1 MLRLIAG
8 ALVLVPALAVIALAL
23 ILDDAPPSGGPG
35 LASGRASAPGGGARG
50 IVNVQATIELPPAF
64 PRRYLNIDLDAER
77 TMQGGLP
84 SIRRAAVGTVD
95 VSGWLAERTIH
106 WASDRWPVLKEERL
120 ERAVAR
126 ALEWY
131 PDRLELVCAWPRSP
145 VEHLR
150 VRAPSGDGAGG
161 GGGGTGAYA
170 ERIADWAAAGPGSVA
185 PALGLLRSLVREAA
199 ERTAAG
205 ADPVAENRTAILLAA
220 AQGFGCS
227 PVAVGRTVRHV
238 RPVLHRRRDLGRH
251 FVGSAAL
258 AALLGR
264 EASESVGMEK
274 EVSDSREIT
283 GFSLS
288 DLAANLAGARFGDLA
303 TASARSARR
312 VQEWMEQAASDVD
325 IMPEV
330 RGLPDHLPEEELRR
344 RFGEPGE
351 GAYKRVLREIEARI
365 ADVPLYRVSK

>member
-1 MLRLIAG
+1 MLRLIVG
-8 ALVLVPALAVIALAL
+8 TLLLVPALAVIALAL
-23 ILDDAPPSGGPG
+23 ILDDAPPSGRSEP
-35 LASGRASAPGGGARG
+35 ASGTASVPGATARG
-50 IVNVQATIELPPAF
+50 IVNVQATIELPSAF
-64 PRRYLNIDLDAER
+64 PLRYLNIDLDAER
-77 TMQGGLP
+77 TVQGGLP
-84 SIRRAAVGTVD
+84 SIQRASVGAVEM
-95 VSGWLAERTIH
+95 SGWLAERTIG
-106 WASDRWPVLKEERL
+106 WASDRWPVLKDERL
-120 ERAVAR
+120 ERAAAR

-150 VRAPSGDGAGG
+150 IRTPSGDGAGA
-161 GGGGTGAYA
+161 GGTGAYA
-170 ERIADWAAAGPGSVA
+170 ERIADWAAAEPGSAA
-185 PALGLLRSLVREAA
+185 PVLGLLRSLVREAA

-220 AQGFGCS
+220 AQGFGCT
-227 PVAVGRTVRHV
+227 PVAVGRAVRHV

-251 FVGSAAL
+251 FVASAAL
-258 AALLGR
+258 AALLDR

-274 EVSDSREIT
+274 EVSDSRELT
-283 GFSLS
+283 GFSFS
-288 DLAANLAGARFGDLA
+288 DIVANRAGARFGDLA

-330 RGLPDHLPEEELRR
+330 RDLPDHLPEEELRR

-351 GAYKRVLREIEARI
+351 GAYERVLREIEARI

>member
-1 MLRLIAG
+1 MLRLIVG

-35 LASGRASAPGGGARG
+35 LASGTASAPGAAARG

-77 TMQGGLP
+77 TVRGGLP

-150 VRAPSGDGAGG
+150 VRAPSGDGA
-161 GGGGTGAYA
+161 GGTGAYA

-351 GAYKRVLREIEARI
+351 GAYERVLREIEARI

>member
-8 ALVLVPALAVIALAL
+8 ALLLVPALAVVALAF

-35 LASGRASAPGGGARG
+35 PASGTASAPGGTARG
-50 IVNVQATIELPPAF
+50 IVNVQATLELPSAF

-77 TMQGGLP
+77 TVRDGLP
-84 SIRRAAVGTVD
+84 SIRRAAVGAVD
-95 VSGWLAERTIH
+95 VSGWLAERTIR
-106 WASDRWPVLKEERL
+106 WASDRWPVLKDERF
-120 ERAVAR
+120 ERAAAR

-131 PDRLELVCAWPRSP
+131 PDRLELVCVWPRSP

-150 VRAPSGDGAGG
+150 TRTPSGNGA
-161 GGGGTGAYA
+161 GGTGAYA
-170 ERIADWAAAGPGSVA
+170 ERIADWAAAGPDSAA
-185 PALGLLRSLVREAA
+185 PVLGLLRSLVREAA

-220 AQGFGCS
+220 AQGFGCT
-227 PVAVGRTVRHV
+227 PVAIGRAARHV

-251 FVGSAAL
+251 FVASAAL
-258 AALLGR
+258 AALLDR

-274 EVSDSREIT
+274 EVSDSRELT
-283 GFSLS
+283 GFSFS
-288 DLAANLAGARFGDLA
+288 DIAANRAGARFGELA

-312 VQEWMEQAASDVD
+312 VQAWMEQAASDLD

-330 RGLPDHLPEEELRR
+330 RDLPDHLPEEELRR
-344 RFGEPGE
+344 RFGRPGE
-351 GAYKRVLREIEARI
+351 GAYDRVLGEIEARI